1 MPARSLRLPRV
12 LCAALALF
20 LAAPVAATPQIQ
32 EWTTSG
38 GARVLFVAAD
48 ALPMVDVELVFDAG
62 SARDGTASGLAQLTN
77 ALLGE
82 GAGERDADA
91 IAATFEGLGARFSS
105 GAEHDM
111 ATVSLRSLT
120 DPALLDPAL
129 ELFASVVA
137 EPSFP
142 ADAFAR
148 VRGQMQVALQAE
160 QQSPGDLASKA
171 FYRAVYD
178 DHPYGNPP
186 NGTQE
191 SLATLTRDDVVTFFG
206 RYYVARNALVA
217 IVGDLDRA
225 AAEALAERVTAG
237 LVPGEPA
244 PDLPPVPKLLVP
256 IDIHIDHPSAQT
268 HVLLGQPGMHRGDP
282 DYFALYLGNHALGG
296 SGLVSRLN
304 EEVREK
310 RGLAYSV
317 YSYFMPMRRDGPF
330 QMALQTR
337 SDQAGEAL
345 AILRDNL
352 ERYVAEGP
360 TPDELAF
367 SKRNVTGGYPL
378 RIDSNGKLIGY
389 LAMIGFYDLPLDY
402 LERFIERV
410 EAVDHGQ
417 VNDALARRLDPGR
430 LVTVTVGPRN
440 PLDG

>member
-1 MPARSLRLPRV
+1 MPSKSIRA
-12 LCAALALF
+12 LCAALFLCIATP
-20 LAAPVAATPQIQ
+20 LAAAPEIQ
-32 EWTTSG
+32 EWRTSN
-38 GARVLFVAAD
+38 GAGVLFIAAD
-48 ALPMVDVELVFDAG
+48 ALPMVDVRLVFDAG
-62 SARDGTASGLAQLTN
+62 SARDASAFGVAQLTN

-82 GAGERDADA
+82 GAGERDANA

-129 ELFASVVA
+129 ELFASVIA

-142 ADAFAR
+142 ADAFER

-191 SLATLTRDDVVTFFG
+191 SLAALTREDVVAFFG

-225 AAEALAERVTAG
+225 AAEALAEQVTAG
-237 LVPGEPA
+237 LAPGDKA

-256 IDIHIDHPSAQT
+256 ISVHIDHPSAQT

-317 YSYFMPMRRDGPF
+317 YSYFVPMRRDGPF

-337 SDQAGEAL
+337 GDQAGEAL

-360 TPDELAF
+360 TPEEFAF
-367 SKRNVTGGYPL
+367 SKRNVIGGYPL

-389 LAMIGFYDLPLDY
+389 LAMIGFYDLPRDY
-402 LERFIERV
+402 LGRFIERV
-410 EAVDHGQ
+410 EAVDRGQ
-417 VNDALARRLDPGR
+417 VIDALARRLDPDR
-430 LVTVTVGPRN
+430 LVTVTVGPSN
-440 PLDG
+440 PLGG

>member
-1 MPARSLRLPRV
+1 MPSKSFRA
-12 LCAALALF
+12 LCAAFALAVAGP
-20 LAAPVAATPQIQ
+20 LAAAPDIQ
-32 EWTTSG
+32 EWSTAN
-38 GARVLFVAAD
+38 GARVLFIAAD
-48 ALPMVDVELVFDAG
+48 ALPMVDVQVVFDAG
-62 SARDGTASGLAQLTN
+62 SARDGTAFGLAQLTN
-77 ALLGE
+77 ALLEE

-91 IAATFEGLGARFSS
+91 IAATFEGLGARLSS
-105 GAEHDM
+105 GAQRDM

-120 DPALLDPAL
+120 DPELLEPAL
-129 ELFASVVA
+129 ELFTSVVS
-137 EPSFP
+137 EPTFP

-148 VRGQMQVALQAE
+148 VRGQMQVVLQAE

-171 FYRAVYD
+171 FYRALYD

-186 NGTQE
+186 NGTAE
-191 SLATLTRDDVVTFFG
+191 SLAALTRDDVAAFFA

-237 LVPGEPA
+237 LEAGDKA
-244 PDLPPVPKLLVP
+244 PDLPPVPKLQVP
-256 IDIHIDHPSAQT
+256 IDVHIDHPSAQT

-304 EEVREK
+304 EEVRQK

-317 YSYFMPMRRDGPF
+317 YSYFVPMRRDGPF

-352 ERYVAEGP
+352 ARYVAEGP
-360 TPDELAF
+360 TAEEFAF
-367 SKRNVTGGYPL
+367 SKRNVTGGFPL

-389 LAMIGFYDLPLDY
+389 LAMIGFYALPLDY

-410 EAVDHGQ
+410 EGVERDQ
-417 VNDALARRLDPGR
+417 VIDALARRLDPDR

-440 PLDG
+440 PLGS

>member
-1 MPARSLRLPRV
+1 MPSSRSVRALL
-12 LCAALALF
+12 AALALCVAAP
-20 LAAPVAATPQIQ
+20 LAAAPGIQ
-32 EWTTSG
+32 EWNTSG
-38 GARVLFVAAD
+38 GSRVLFVRAD
-48 ALPMVDVELVFDAG
+48 ALPMVDVQVVFDAG
-62 SARDGTASGLAQLTN
+62 SARDGTAYGLAQLTG

-82 GAGERDADA
+82 GAGELDADA
-91 IAATFEGLGARFSS
+91 IAAAFEGLGARFSHT
-105 GAEHDM
+105 AARDM

-120 DPALLDPAL
+120 DPALLEPAL
-129 ELFASVVA
+129 DLFARVLA

-142 ADAFAR
+142 AASLER

-160 QQSPGDLASKA
+160 QQSPGDLAGKA
-171 FYRAVYD
+171 FYRALYD

-186 NGTQE
+186 NGTPE
-191 SLATLTRDDVVTFFG
+191 SLAALTRDDVTAFFAEH
-206 RYYVARNALVA
+206 YVARNALVA

-237 LVPGEPA
+237 LAEGKRA
-244 PDLPPVPKLLVP
+244 KALPKVPKLLVP
-256 IDIHIDHPSAQT
+256 IHVHVDHPSAQT
-268 HVLLGQPGMHRGDP
+268 HVLLGQPGMRRGDP

-317 YSYFMPMRRDGPF
+317 YSYFVPMRQAGPF

-337 SDQAGEAL
+337 NDQAAEAL
-345 AILRDNL
+345 ALLRENL

-360 TPDELAF
+360 TAEEFAF
-367 SKRNVTGGYPL
+367 SRRNVSGGFPL

-389 LAMIGFYDLPLDY
+389 LAMIGFYGLPLDY

-410 EAVDHGQ
+410 EAVDRGQ
-417 VNDALARRLDPGR
+417 VADALARRLDPAR

-440 PLDG
+440 PLGG